1 MTREEGQGS
10 LLLAWQVNDKHCLV
24 IGSGDVALSR
34 VKHLLRARAK
44 ITILS
49 GEKESGMNSEIIEL
63 HKQGKIFNL
72 VNRNYDIGDL
82 SMYEKMASEQQ
93 VDWRDYKKIQE
104 IIKEEMFAV
113 VCCCIDDHDLSE
125 QIYYQCKVKRLP
137 VNVADRPPL
146 CDFYFGS
153 MINQDALQ
161 IMISTNGKSPRL
173 LKIIKDEI
181 EKQFRSVDL
190 SRAVDNLGIIRAR
203 LRERIVTQN
212 DETSIESR
220 MHWIKSLTDRYSI
233 RQWSELP
240 IVDDEVVDRIV
251 RYYPGHPPS
260 DFQEFK
266 SSIFDVTF

>member
-1 MTREEGQGS
+1 MTREEGHGS
-10 LLLAWQVNDKHCLV
+10 LLLAWQVNGKHCLV
-24 IGSGDVALSR
+24 IGGGDVALSR
-34 VKHLLRARAK
+34 IKHLLRARAK
-44 ITILS
+44 ITVLS
-49 GEKESGMNSEIIEL
+49 GEKETRINSEIVEL

-72 VNRNYDIGDL
+72 VNRNYHMEDL
-82 SMYEKMASEQQ
+82 SMYEKTISEKQI
-93 VDWRDYKKIQE
+93 DWKDYEKIQE

-125 QIYYQCKVKRLP
+125 QIYYQCKVKRLA
-137 VNVADRPPL
+137 VNVADRPAL
-146 CDFYFGS
+146 CDYYFGS

-173 LKIIKDEI
+173 LKLIKDEI
-181 EKQFRSVDL
+181 EKQFQGVDL

-203 LRERIVTQN
+203 LREKIVTQN
-212 DETSIESR
+212 DEESIENR

-240 IVDDEVVDRIV
+240 IVDEVVVDRIV
-251 RYYPGHPPS
+251 RHYPRHPPS

-266 SSIFDVTF
+266 SSIFDITS